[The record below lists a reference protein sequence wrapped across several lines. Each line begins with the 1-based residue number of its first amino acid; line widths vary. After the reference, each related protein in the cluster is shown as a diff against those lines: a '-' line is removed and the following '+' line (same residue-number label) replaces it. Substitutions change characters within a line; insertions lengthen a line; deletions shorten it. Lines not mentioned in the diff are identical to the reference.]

1 MHRIGFNRWKRL
13 PTQELLTSL
22 LSKTSYGSYGAPMAM
37 ITGGQAVAETLA
49 SLGVTRVF
57 GIVSVHNLPIYDAL
71 SLHPDIEVTNV
82 RHEQAAAHAAD
93 AYSRVTGGLGVILTS
108 TGPGAVNAIAGIYE
122 AAFVSS
128 QLLMITG
135 QIESR
140 FRGKAKGFLHEY
152 EKQPDMLGSVCRAV
166 ASVRYTEDISTDIA
180 GVVDDIRRGRPQPGA
195 VEIPIDLQYRTA
207 EVQIVGSPDV
217 ERLSPDENLLDQAA
231 ELLQQAERPII
242 WAGGGVNISGAAN
255 ELTALA
261 ERLGAPVVT
270 TIEGRGSISEAHELS
285 LGFRTDRMLGMEIFE
300 EADVVFAVGTRFQNY
315 ATRVW
320 TLPMPE
326 NLIHV
331 DVDPGVIG
339 RNYSASVAVVGDAK
353 LALQGMLDRIDD
365 GNVDEQ
371 FVDRC
376 RKIRT
381 ADEQAVQEEIG
392 ADHSQ
397 IVSIIR
403 RLLPDACPVVR
414 DSTVPG
420 YTWGNRLLQIVRSRT
435 SIRPAAV
442 AIGPGLPLAMG
453 AAIGSETHALLVQG
467 DGGLQL
473 SIGELSACAEHQI
486 PVIVL
491 VFNDSGYNILR
502 IIQDNVLGR
511 KHGTELP
518 TVDFVAVAEGM
529 GVDAERVEGVDQFE
543 PALQR
548 ALDRPGPTLLDID
561 MEFLAPIQLPLPA
574 HQRARDDD

>member
-1 MHRIGFNRWKRL
+1 
-13 PTQELLTSL
+13 
-22 LSKTSYGSYGAPMAM
+22 MAM

-217 ERLSPDENLLDQAA
+217 ERLSPDEHLLDQAA

-242 WAGGGVNISGAAN
+242 WAGGGVNISGAAH

-285 LGFRTDRMLGMEIFE
+285 LGFRTDRVLGMEIFE

-353 LALQGMLDRIDD
+353 LALQGMLDRIDS

-502 IIQDNVLGR
+502 IIQDNVLGH

-529 GVDAERVEGVDQFE
+529 GVDAERVEGVKQFE

-548 ALDRPGPTLLDID
+548 ALDRSGPTLLDID
-561 MEFLAPIQLPLPA
+561 MELLAPIQLPLPA